1 MELSFISRDSAEA
14 SYLAQELETMLR
26 KHGVSSKAMSLKRS
40 SSENMDA
47 GSVLSISLEMLN
59 QILGPIGSIAT
70 LASCVHQIMGK
81 YNRDAVIDNGEGP
94 VKIPA
99 TKVTLSRIKTG
110 MTRASKPVA
119 KSIPKKKSVP
129 AKVKSI

>member
-26 KHGVSSKAMSLKRS
+26 KHGVSSKAVSLKQS
-40 SSENMDA
+40 SSENMDV
-47 GSVLSISLEMLN
+47 GSVLSISLETLN
-59 QILGPIGSIAT
+59 QILGPVGTIAT

-81 YNRDAVIDNGEGP
+81 YNRDAVVDNGESRL
-94 VKIPA
+94 KISA
-99 TKVTLSRIKTG
+99 SKVTLSGIKTSLA
-110 MTRASKPVA
+110 RASKPKA
-119 KSIPKKKSVP
+119 KPIAKKKSMQ